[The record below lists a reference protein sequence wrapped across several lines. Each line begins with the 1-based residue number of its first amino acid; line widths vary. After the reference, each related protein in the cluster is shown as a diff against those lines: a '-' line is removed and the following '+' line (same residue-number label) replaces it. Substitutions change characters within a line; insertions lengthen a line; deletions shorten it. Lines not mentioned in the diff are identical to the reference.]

1 VLARIARR
9 LTYANVMAT
18 LALFI
23 ALGGT
28 SFAAVK
34 LGRGAVKSANI
45 AKNAVSSTK
54 VKDHS
59 LLATDFK
66 AGQLPKGAAG
76 AKGDA
81 GPKGDTG
88 AKGEPGAPGPKGDTG
103 APGPATGAAGGD
115 LTGSYPNPAI
125 GAGAIGT
132 DKLAD
137 GAVTGPKLQVP
148 LRIDAT
154 GSTDTSANV
163 ADTALLSSIDTG
175 TSDISPALYGETRS
189 VFSNFGAAG
198 VLGAATGT
206 GGFGVLG
213 YSPLANGNAPGVAGN
228 SHGFG
233 PGVTGSSV
241 NGQGVSG
248 NTLSATAAGVN
259 GTTSAPGGTAM
270 KATTSA
276 TNATALVATATGTGG
291 KAAVFNGNV
300 QVVGTLSKSAGSFKI
315 DDPADPADKYL
326 SHSFVESPDM
336 KNIYDGVV
344 TTGADG
350 FATVTMPDWF
360 DALND
365 HFRYQLTVLG
375 HSFARAIV
383 WDQLQD
389 RTFRIRTDEPSTAV
403 SWQVTGIREDPY
415 AKAHRI
421 PTVQDKVGADRGRYL
436 TPEVYGQPASKGI
449 TARVP

>member
-9 LTYANVMAT
+9 LSYANVMAT

-34 LGRGAVKSANI
+34 LGRGSVKSVNL
-45 AKNAVSSTK
+45 AKNAVTSTK

-59 LLATDFK
+59 LLAADFK
-66 AGQLPKGAAG
+66 AGQVPKGATGAAGATG

-81 GPKGDTG
+81 GLKGD
-88 AKGEPGAPGPKGDTG
+88 PGAPGPKGETG
-103 APGPATGAAGGD
+103 APGPAAGA
-115 LTGSYPNPAI
+115 S
-125 GAGAIGT
+125 AIGT
-132 DKLAD
+132 GQLAD
-137 GAVTGPKLQVP
+137 GAVTGPKLEVP
-148 LRIDAT
+148 LRIAGA
-154 GSTDTSANV
+154 GSGDTSLDV
-163 ADTALLSSIDTG
+163 ADTALLSSIVTA
-175 TSDISPALYGETRS
+175 TNNISPGLYGETRS
-189 VFSNFGAAG
+189 TFSNFGAAG
-198 VLGAATGT
+198 VLGIAAGA
-206 GGFGVLG
+206 GGV
-213 YSPLANGNAPGVAGN
+213 GVAGASSLATGNASAVEGN
-228 SHGFG
+228 SSGFG
-233 PGVTGSSV
+233 PGIQGSSV
-241 NGQGVSG
+241 KGTGVSG
-248 NTLSATAAGVN
+248 STQSATAAGVSGSTT
-259 GTTSAPGGTAM
+259 GTGGTAV
-270 KATTSA
+270 KATTGAPS
-276 TNATALVATATGTGG
+276 ATALVATATGAGG

-315 DDPADPADKYL
+315 DDPADPAGKYL

-336 KNIYDGVV
+336 KDIYDGVV

-350 FATVTMPDWF
+350 FATVTMPGWF
-360 DALND
+360 DALNA

-375 HSFARAIV
+375 HSFARAVV
-383 WDQLQD
+383 WDQLQG
-389 RTFRIRTDEPSTAV
+389 RTFRIRTDEPDTGV

-436 TPEVYGQPASKGI
+436 TPEVYGQPAAKGI